1 MRELGSLLDP
11 LGIVVELG
19 MENCIL
25 GCVAGMDVLHE
36 GGEVPI
42 RREVGCH
49 EVPIDHFGGQAQ
61 LADHV
66 GEVEADL
73 SIGHV
78 HLELAEGH
86 AVVGPG
92 DELGCGGA
100 EFLLADAEGVER
112 TNLEVVVVVGDPGGE
127 AVVRIL
133 AAHGE
138 GDPLLLGVR
147 GVVEVL

>member
-1 MRELGSLLDP
+1 MG
-11 LGIVVELG
+11 VQLG
-19 MENCIL
+19 MEDGIL
-25 GCVAGMDVLHE
+25 GGVAGVDVLHE

-42 RREVGCH
+42 RGEVGGH
-49 EVPIDHFGGQAQ
+49 EVLLDHFGGEAQ
-61 LADHV
+61 LTDHV

-73 SIGHV
+73 TVGHV

-92 DELGCGGA
+92 DELGRGGA
-100 EFLLADAEGVER
+100 EFLLADVEGVVGGD
-112 TNLEVVVVVGDPGGE
+112 LEVVVVVGDAGGE
-127 AVVRIL
+127 AVVGVL

-147 GVVEVL
+147 GVVEVLRLDVVEEGLER

>member
-1 MRELGSLLDP
+1 
-11 LGIVVELG
+11 VEDG
-19 MENCIL
+19 IL
-25 GCVAGMDVLHE
+25 GCVAGVDVLHE

-42 RREVGCH
+42 HREVGGH
-49 EVPIDHFGGQAQ
+49 EVLLDHFGGQSQ

-73 SIGHV
+73 AIGHV

-86 AVVGPG
+86 AVIGPG
-92 DELGCGGA
+92 DELGRGGA
-100 EFLLADAEGVER
+100 EFLLADIEGVVGGD
-112 TNLEVVVVVGDPGGE
+112 LEVVVVVGDPGGE
-127 AVVRIL
+127 AEVGVL
-133 AAHGE
+133 TAHGE

>member
-1 MRELGSLLDP
+1 
-11 LGIVVELG
+11 
-19 MENCIL
+19 MENGIL

-42 RREVGCH
+42 HREVGCH
-49 EVPIDHFGGQAQ
+49 EVLLDHFGGQAQ

-73 SIGHV
+73 SVLHI

-86 AVVGPG
+86 VVVGPG
-92 DELGCGGA
+92 DELGRGGA
-100 EFLLADAEGVER
+100 EFLLAYAEGVVGAD
-112 TNLEVVVVVGDPGGE
+112 LEVVVVVGDPGGE

-138 GDPLLLGVR
+138 GDPLLLRVR
-147 GVVEVL
+147 GMVEIL

>member
-1 MRELGSLLDP
+1 
-11 LGIVVELG
+11 

-49 EVPIDHFGGQAQ
+49 EVLLDHFGGQAQ

-66 GEVEADL
+66 GEVESDFPVFH
-73 SIGHV
+73 I

-92 DELGCGGA
+92 DELGRGGA
-100 EFLLADAEGVER
+100 ELLLADAEGVVG
-112 TNLEVVVVVGDPGGE
+112 TDLEVVVVVGDPGGE
-127 AVVRIL
+127 AVVGIL

-138 GDPLLLGVR
+138 GHPLLLGIR